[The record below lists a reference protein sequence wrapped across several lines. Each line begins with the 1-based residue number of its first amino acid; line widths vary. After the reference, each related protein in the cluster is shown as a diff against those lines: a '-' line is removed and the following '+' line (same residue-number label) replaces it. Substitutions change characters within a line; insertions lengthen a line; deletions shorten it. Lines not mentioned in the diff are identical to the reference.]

1 MDIEQLKEIEANI
14 TDEEKREN
22 AIRLGFN
29 GDQHRFDEF
38 CRVLH
43 EERQALR
50 DLVRSSK
57 ADELVP
63 KLIASIRESVFDER
77 DGRLHP
83 PPDDPSG
90 DPPSKTP

>member
-1 MDIEQLKEIEANI
+1 MVAHVESCAV
-14 TDEEKREN
+14 
-22 AIRLGFN
+22 
-29 GDQHRFDEF
+29 
-38 CRVLH
+38 CRGLH
-43 EERQALR
+43 EERRALR

-83 PPDDPSG
+83 PRDDPSG
-90 DPPSKTP
+90 DPPSNTP